1 MYVQYHFYNYL
12 YQLYIHNTK
21 TINSVSKY
29 NNLMFLLNI
38 SYLIDSTPCLQ
49 VFSSRRFAIF
59 SDWFKVVHS
68 QIIRLPRCYIVTHY
82 IENNSSNLTL
92 NVIDLSKVGTSF
104 KHRQTIKGSLGYILT
119 HSIQEVIRLYKVY
132 IASLWHK
139 LYR

>member
-1 MYVQYHFYNYL
+1 
-12 YQLYIHNTK
+12 
-21 TINSVSKY
+21 
-29 NNLMFLLNI
+29 MFLLNI

-92 NVIDLSKVGTSF
+92 NVIDLSKVWTSF

-119 HSIQEVIRLYKVY
+119 HSIQEVFRLYKVY
-132 IASLWHK
+132 IVCDSKYIVNERVYCVWLVADHISCKILFCFEN
-139 LYR
+139 